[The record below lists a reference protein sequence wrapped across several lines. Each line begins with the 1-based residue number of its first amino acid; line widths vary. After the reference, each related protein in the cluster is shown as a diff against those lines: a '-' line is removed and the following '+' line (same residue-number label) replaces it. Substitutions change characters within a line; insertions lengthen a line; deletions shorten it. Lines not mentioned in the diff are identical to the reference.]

1 MSSSKTAEIYRSI
14 HHELLVGTALA
25 LMLIGGIGGWAA
37 LASLESAVIAPATV
51 VVEASRKA
59 IQHET
64 GGFIAEIRVSDGDRV
79 AAGDVL
85 VRLNRTQ
92 LAAEINALQKRT
104 FDYSVRRAR
113 LIAERD
119 KIESLDLA
127 PALVRQAKDDREL
140 SEIIATQQQLLTS
153 RLALKRSQRKQLN
166 ERVSQLS
173 QEIEGL
179 KQIKLA
185 TAEELG
191 FLEKELASLDNLRKR
206 QLVSM
211 RRYNDLKRET
221 SEKRG
226 LLGRTEA
233 DIAAAEGRINETKFQ
248 IAALDVTGRNEV
260 LKELEAVESELQQLT
275 ERLTATRDRF
285 SKLEIRAS
293 DSGTIHEL
301 MFHTIGGVVKPG
313 DTIAQIVPAE
323 ATLVVDAQVN
333 TVDRDQIW
341 TGMLARVRFTAFNQ
355 RTTPEVTGKIIHIS
369 SDQSG
374 GEEGETPFYSVRIKL
389 PPSEIQRLGNVEIK
403 PGMPAEVLMT
413 GQARTVISYLTKP
426 IADQVHRAF
435 RDD

>member
-1 MSSSKTAEIYRSI
+1 MREDCVSSSRTAEIYHSI
-14 HHELLVGTALA
+14 RHELFVGGILVM
-25 LMLIGGIGGWAA
+25 MLVGGIGGWAA

-79 AAGDVL
+79 EAGDVL
-85 VRLNRTQ
+85 VRLDHTQ

-104 FDYSVRRAR
+104 FDYAVRRAR
-113 LIAERD
+113 LVAERD
-119 KIESLDLA
+119 KNEKLDL
-127 PALVRQAKDDREL
+127 PPGLVAQAKEDREL
-140 SEIIATQQQLLTS
+140 SEIIATRQQLLTS
-153 RLALKRSQRKQLN
+153 RLALKRGQRKQLK
-166 ERVSQLS
+166 ERVGQLS

-179 KQIKLA
+179 RQIKLA

-191 FLEKELASLDNLRKR
+191 FLEKELASLDDLRKR

-211 RRYNDLKRET
+211 RRCSDLKRET

-233 DIAAAEGRINETKFQ
+233 EIAAAEGRINETRFQ

-275 ERLTATRDRF
+275 ERLTAARDRF
-285 SKLEIRAS
+285 AKLEIRAS
-293 DSGTIHEL
+293 DSGTIYEL

-323 ATLVVDAQVN
+323 ANLVVDAQVN
-333 TVDRDQIW
+333 IVNRDQIW

-355 RTTPEVTGKIIHIS
+355 RTTPEVTGRIIHIS

-389 PPSEIQRLGNVEIK
+389 PPAEI
-403 PGMPAEVLMT
+403 
-413 GQARTVISYLTKP
+413 
-426 IADQVHRAF
+426 
-435 RDD
+435 

>member
-1 MSSSKTAEIYRSI
+1 M
-14 HHELLVGTALA
+14 
-25 LMLIGGIGGWAA
+25 
-37 LASLESAVIAPATV
+37 
-51 VVEASRKA
+51 
-59 IQHET
+59 
-64 GGFIAEIRVSDGDRV
+64 
-79 AAGDVL
+79 
-85 VRLNRTQ
+85 
-92 LAAEINALQKRT
+92 KRG
-104 FDYSVRRAR
+104 
-113 LIAERD
+113 
-119 KIESLDLA
+119 
-127 PALVRQAKDDREL
+127 
-140 SEIIATQQQLLTS
+140 
-153 RLALKRSQRKQLN
+153 QRKQLK
-166 ERVSQLS
+166 ERVGQLS

-179 KQIKLA
+179 RQIKLA

-191 FLEKELASLDNLRKR
+191 FLEKELASLDDLRKR

-211 RRYNDLKRET
+211 RRCSDLKRET

-233 DIAAAEGRINETKFQ
+233 EIAAAEGRINETRFQ
-248 IAALDVTGRNEV
+248 IVALDVTGRNEV

-275 ERLTATRDRF
+275 ERLTAARDRF

-323 ATLVVDAQVN
+323 ANLVVDAQVN
-333 TVDRDQIW
+333 TVNRDQIW

-355 RTTPEVTGKIIHIS
+355 RTTPEVTGRIIHIS